1 MIKFRAYD
9 LILKK
14 RNGSALSR
22 AELKY
27 LLDGYVQGVIPDYQM
42 SALAMAIYF
51 KGMSEEE
58 ALFLTEAMIDSGET
72 ISLEAI
78 PGTRVDKHSTG
89 GVGDTTTLV
98 LAPLVAAAGIP
109 VIKLSGR
116 GLGHTGGTLDK
127 LESIPGFKTD
137 LSESELVT
145 AAKNIGV
152 AVAGQTKNLV
162 PADKMFYALRDVTA
176 TVDSIPLIAAS
187 IMSKKLAAGAESLV
201 LDVKCGSGA
210 FLKDYKQACNLARLM
225 VDIGKG
231 AGRETVALITSMEQ
245 PLGKAVGNALEV
257 EEAILTL
264 RGEGPSD
271 LEELCLMLGGL
282 MVFLSGHVSD
292 PDSGKAIL
300 KKLISDGAALKKLNE
315 LIVNQHGNGG
325 VTEDVSL
332 LPKAKNRVNV
342 KSPENGFITM
352 LKAEDIGLAAM
363 ALGAGRETKDALIDP
378 AAGITM
384 EKKIGD
390 RVESGDTLAVI
401 HAGSDT
407 SAELISSLEGKI
419 ISAYRFQK
427 ENCGKPQL
435 ILGRIDQKDR

>member
-282 MVFLSGHVSD
+282 MLFLSGHVSD

-427 ENCGKPQL
+427 ESCGKPQL